1 MSVCPKF
8 LYIRNSSNTDETVSD
23 RIILKQA
30 TSFGITEFISNIS
43 KQLDIQCLFCS
54 EFAPIL
60 CKEQWFDKTATV
72 QICQTIQTNFH
83 LCLQLIKNNNKLYV
97 YFQKRSQIEQVNV
110 DSVLSELEVI
120 YKINGDTAENIC
132 VIMLLCGAP
141 VCGTSIIAAKREEF
155 KNKFRINKITFYMKD
170 ISVTSKT
177 LTFSEISLNPCCLNI
192 EAS

>member
-23 RIILKQA
+23 RIILKKA
-30 TSFGITEFISNIS
+30 TSFGIKEFISNIP
-43 KQLDIQCLFCS
+43 KKLDIQCLFCS
-54 EFAPIL
+54 EFEPLL
-60 CKEQWFDKTATV
+60 CTEQWFNKDATI
-72 QICQTIQTNFH
+72 QICKTIRSNFH
-83 LCLQLIKNNNKLYV
+83 LCLQLIGNNNKLYV
-97 YFQKRSQIEQVNV
+97 YFQKRSTIAEV
-110 DSVLSELEVI
+110 DASSILSELKVI
-120 YKINGDTAENIC
+120 YEINGDTTDNIC